1 MPFDEIT
8 WPTRKKKSKV
18 TCVFADTGAAIE
30 QRTAAAAMLAFDVS
44 VDGRGGHVQ
53 VRRPVR
59 DALREADGQTPGG
72 QGQAQQAPDPVR
84 KDPLRSLGRP
94 CKSGNPDEK

>member
-1 MPFDEIT
+1 MPKLE
-8 WPTRKKKSKV
+8 KKSKV
-18 TCVFADTGAAIE
+18 TCVFTDTGAAIE
-30 QRTAAAAMLAFDVS
+30 QRFSAAAAMLAVDVS
-44 VDGRGGHVQ
+44 VDGGGGHVQ

-72 QGQAQQAPDPVR
+72 RGQAQQAPDPVR

-94 CKSGNPDEK
+94 CKSGTPDF